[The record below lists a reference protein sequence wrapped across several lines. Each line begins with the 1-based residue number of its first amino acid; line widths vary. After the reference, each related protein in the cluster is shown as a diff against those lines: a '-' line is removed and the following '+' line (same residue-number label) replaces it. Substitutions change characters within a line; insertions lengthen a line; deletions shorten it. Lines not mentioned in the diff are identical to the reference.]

1 MTIKQIIA
9 VRTDLNMGRG
19 KIAGQVAHA
28 SMEFLR
34 ETITELDHRHGVE
47 LSMTEREWLFGDRT
61 KIVVQGGSEASLLAL
76 QEAAAARGLQAHV
89 IRDLGKTEIEP
100 NTVTAL
106 AIGPAHDYDLVEL
119 TGHLRLL

>member
-9 VRTDLNMGRG
+9 VRTDLNMSRG

-28 SMEFLR
+28 AMEFLR

-47 LSMTEREWLFGDRT
+47 LSATEREWLFGDRT
-61 KIVVQGGSEASLLAL
+61 KIVVQGGNETSLLDLHCRAL
-76 QEAAAARGLQAHV
+76 ARGLQAHV
-89 IRDLGKTEIEP
+89 IRDLGKTEVEAG
-100 NTVTAL
+100 TTTAL

>member
-28 SMEFLR
+28 AMEFLR
-34 ETITELDHRHGVE
+34 ESIMEHDHRHGVE
-47 LSMTEREWLFGDRT
+47 LSMPEREWLFGDRT
-61 KIVVQGGSEASLLAL
+61 KIVVQGGNEASML
-76 QEAAAARGLQAHV
+76 QLQQDAIDRGLQAHV
-89 IRDLGKTEIEP
+89 IRDLGKTEVDP
-100 NTVTAL
+100 GTVTAV
-106 AIGPAHDYDLVEL
+106 AIGPAHDYELIEL

>member
-19 KIAGQVAHA
+19 KIAAQVAHA

-34 ETITELDHRHGVE
+34 DSLMEHDHRHGVE
-47 LSMTEREWLFGDRT
+47 LTQTERDWLFGDRT
-61 KIVVQGGSEASLLAL
+61 KIVVQGGNETGLLDLHCRAL
-76 QEAAAARGLQAHV
+76 ARGLQAHV
-89 IRDLGKTEIEP
+89 IRDLGKTEVDP
-100 NTVTAL
+100 NTTTAL
-106 AIGPAHDYDLVEL
+106 AIGPAHDYELVEL